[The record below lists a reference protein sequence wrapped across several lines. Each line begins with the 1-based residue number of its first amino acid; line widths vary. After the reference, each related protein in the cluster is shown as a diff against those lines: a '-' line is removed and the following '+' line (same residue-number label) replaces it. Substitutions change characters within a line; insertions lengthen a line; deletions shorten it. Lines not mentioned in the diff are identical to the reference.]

1 MSYSLTPQIKKSKS
15 FSKYLY
21 SNIDQTEDFFIFN
34 IELISN
40 KKKSKK
46 IKKVKNS
53 KSGLLLSS
61 SDDIMYS
68 KYQKI
73 LMKIVN
79 ITNPDSNHSLEI
91 KLENKSLIYKDNFI
105 YLEISDNY
113 NALNCFY
120 NLDIN

>member
-46 IKKVKNS
+46 IKKIKNS

-73 LMKIVN
+73 LMEIIN